1 MLGLWT
7 QRGILGPGVGRGW
20 EGGLGAFTV
29 AWELPGQQLLVACP
43 GIVRAGRVDTRAR
56 AQGHSPQASV
66 QPTCLVS
73 GLKIIFMGF

>member
-56 AQGHSPQASV
+56 AQCHPPQASV

>member
-1 MLGLWT
+1 M
-7 QRGILGPGVGRGW
+7 
-20 EGGLGAFTV
+20 GAFTV

-73 GLKIIFMGF
+73 GLKIVSMGF

>member
-1 MLGLWT
+1 MGP
-7 QRGILGPGVGRGW
+7 LGPLWGMGKGHFLHLAMYC
-20 EGGLGAFTV
+20 EAKK
-29 AWELPGQQLLVACP
+29 QQLLVACP

-73 GLKIIFMGF
+73 GLKIVSMGF

>member
-7 QRGILGPGVGRGW
+7 QRGILGPGVGWW

-66 QPTCLVS
+66 QPTSLVS
-73 GLKIIFMGF
+73 GLKIVSMGF